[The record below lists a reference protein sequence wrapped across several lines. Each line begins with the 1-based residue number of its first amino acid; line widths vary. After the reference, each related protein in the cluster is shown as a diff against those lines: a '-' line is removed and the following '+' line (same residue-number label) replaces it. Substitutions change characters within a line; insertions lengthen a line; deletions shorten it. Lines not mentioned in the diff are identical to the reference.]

1 MLTVRVE
8 WGYYR
13 FLRWED
19 KIKIICREL
28 FFVYFML
35 FFFFPLREGLP
46 VQVIPF
52 QLDSNGLCMPMLST
66 GWCVTERLQNQL
78 QLQLWKLEERFQNK

>member
-35 FFFFPLREGLP
+35 FFFFPLHEGLP
-46 VQVIPF
+46 VQVIPSSWILMASAC
-52 QLDSNGLCMPMLST
+52 QGSPLVG
-66 GWCVTERLQNQL
+66 V
-78 QLQLWKLEERFQNK
+78 

>member
-1 MLTVRVE
+1 MLAVRVE

-28 FFVYFML
+28 FFVYFTL
-35 FFFFPLREGLP
+35 FFSFSPCVKGCLYRRSLPAGL
-46 VQVIPF
+46 
-52 QLDSNGLCMPMLST
+52 
-66 GWCVTERLQNQL
+66 
-78 QLQLWKLEERFQNK
+78 